1 MAQDATTVAQ
11 TQPDF
16 ATATA
21 FLQRYGTELEEPAGE
36 VGRGKDKVVF
46 KQARS
51 LCVPEAVLYPQS
63 KTATKSLFFLPSAP
77 AFDISA
83 Q

>member
-46 KQARS
+46 KQAKV
-51 LCVPEAVLYPQS
+51 CVPEAVLYPQS
-63 KTATKSLFFLPSAP
+63 KIATKSLFFLPSAP
-77 AFDISA
+77 GFDISA

>member
-16 ATATA
+16 AAATA
-21 FLQRYGTELEEPAGE
+21 FFQRYGAELEEPAGE
-36 VGRGKDKVVF
+36 VRCRKYKVVF
-46 KQARS
+46 KQAKV
-51 LCVPEAVLYPQS
+51 CMPETVLYPQS
-63 KTATKSLFFLPSAP
+63 KKATKSLFFLPSAP
-77 AFDISA
+77 GFDISA